1 MKSILA
7 LSFAVLMFAAVSEK
21 ASATAGAGCAAALL
35 RRFRKLTKRLNC
47 LVKRVSGW
55 QDLNCDPTGGRS

>member
-21 ASATAGAGCAAALL
+21 ASATAGAGCAAAP
-35 RRFRKLTKRLNC
+35 FGDEMRKI
-47 LVKRVSGW
+47 S
-55 QDLNCDPTGGRS
+55 